1 MGDIFRNRCNGLP
14 NETDVWPKGKRL
26 ESLGEWLSSTEP
38 MKIGKATRVRLGK
51 INSSVLDLLC
61 LKSVLNIY
69 MEMPVM
75 QLEM

>member
-1 MGDIFRNRCNGLP
+1 
-14 NETDVWPKGKRL
+14 
-26 ESLGEWLSSTEP
+26 
-38 MKIGKATRVRLGK
+38 MKIGKATRVCLGK

>member
-1 MGDIFRNRCNGLP
+1 M
-14 NETDVWPKGKRL
+14 DVWPKGKRL
-26 ESLGEWLSSTEP
+26 ESLGECLSSTEP